1 MMLTVESILK
11 GTGLGP
17 MQSVGQMQVI
27 PLVDVSSGGVAE
39 RFAPPELEV
48 GTHGYGAVTLRNA
61 NDKPTIV
68 PYGAGWVVK
77 QRAQDHAIGSGAFL
91 KAGEQRV
98 LSHAMCIQQSQPGLI
113 ATAKHVLTI
122 LPAKLRSKALAM
134 RHVDQYS
141 KLWEH
146 ITAFNT
152 ELGLSSVANLVT
164 FLSTFE
170 KQLDEFVAEF
180 ELVPRQVGAIVLV
193 AGEVIGIER
202 SPSSAYFAA
211 VWEPLVRV
219 CYGSLAVAAAKD
231 RKDPPATRLPL
242 VPVAKSLAALRN
254 VLAELRDREVRLT
267 AQIGSFVKGLRLE
280 RADKADDTLDD
291 HTLWTVAGKP
301 HTDNR
306 AFGGQ
311 VVTTGSS
318 VAYASLVA
326 A

>member
-1 MMLTVESILK
+1 MMLTVETILK

-27 PLVDVSSGGVAE
+27 PLVDTTGAVDE
-39 RFAPPELEV
+39 RFSPPELEV
-48 GTHGYGAVTLRNA
+48 GTHGYGSVALRNA

-91 KAGEQRV
+91 KAGEHRI
-98 LSHAMCIQQSQPGLI
+98 LAHAMCIQQSQPGLI
-113 ATAKHVLTI
+113 AKAKHALTI
-122 LPAKLRSKALAM
+122 LPAQLRAKALAL

-146 ITAFNT
+146 ITKFNT
-152 ELGLSSVANLVT
+152 ELGMGSVANLVT
-164 FLSTFE
+164 FLTTFE

-193 AGEVIGIER
+193 AGEIVGVER
-202 SPSSAYFAA
+202 SPSTAYFAA
-211 VWEPLVRV
+211 IWEPLVRV
-219 CYGSLAVAAAKD
+219 CYGSLSVLAGKSRSV
-231 RKDPPATRLPL
+231 PPATRLPL
-242 VPVAKSLAALRN
+242 VPVTKSLEALRH
-254 VLAELRDREVRLT
+254 VLAELRDREARLT
-267 AQIGSFVKGLRLE
+267 TQLAAYVKGIRLE
-280 RADKADDTLDD
+280 RADTADDALDE
-291 HTLWTVAGKP
+291 HTLWTVAAKP
-301 HTDNR
+301 HADNR

-311 VVTTGSS
+311 VVLTGSS

>member
-1 MMLTVESILK
+1 MMLTVETILK

-27 PLVDVSSGGVAE
+27 PLVDTTGAVDE
-39 RFAPPELEV
+39 RFSPPELEV
-48 GTHGYGAVTLRNA
+48 GTHGYGSVALRNA

-91 KAGEQRV
+91 KAGEHRI
-98 LSHAMCIQQSQPGLI
+98 LARAMCIQQSQPGLI
-113 ATAKHVLTI
+113 AKAKHALTI
-122 LPAKLRSKALAM
+122 LPAQLRAKALAM

-146 ITAFNT
+146 ITKFNT
-152 ELGLSSVANLVT
+152 ELGMGSVANLVT
-164 FLSTFE
+164 FLTTFE

-193 AGEVIGIER
+193 AGEVAGVER
-202 SPSSAYFAA
+202 SPSTAYFAA
-211 VWEPLVRV
+211 IWEPLVRV
-219 CYGSLAVAAAKD
+219 CYGSLAVLAGKS
-231 RKDPPATRLPL
+231 RSTPPPTRLPL
-242 VPVAKSLAALRN
+242 VPVAKSLDALRH
-254 VLAELRDREVRLT
+254 VLAELREREARLT
-267 AQIGSFVKGLRLE
+267 SLLAAYVKGIRLE
-280 RADKADDTLDD
+280 RADTPDDRLDE
-291 HTLWTVAGKP
+291 HTLWTVAAKP
-301 HTDNR
+301 HADNR

-311 VVTTGSS
+311 VVQTGSS

>member
-27 PLVDVSSGGVAE
+27 PLVETASGTVSA

-48 GTHGYGAVTLRNA
+48 GTHGYGSVALRNA
-61 NDKPTIV
+61 HDKPTIV

-77 QRAQDHAIGSGAFL
+77 QRAQDHAIASGAFL
-91 KAGEQRV
+91 KAGEHRV
-98 LSHAMCIQQSQPGLI
+98 LTHAMCIQQSQPGLI
-113 ATAKHVLTI
+113 AKAKHALTI

-146 ITAFNT
+146 ISKFNA
-152 ELGLSSVANLVT
+152 ELGISTVANLVT

-180 ELVPRQVGAIVLV
+180 ELVPRQVGALVLV
-193 AGEVIGIER
+193 GGEVVGIER
-202 SPSSAYFAA
+202 SPSPEYFAA

-231 RKDPPATRLPL
+231 RKEPPATRLPL
-242 VPVAKSLAALRN
+242 LPLAKSLDALRH
-254 VLAELRDREVRLT
+254 VLAELREREVRLT
-267 AQIGSFVKGLRLE
+267 TQIASFVKGLRLE
-280 RADKADDTLDD
+280 RADTPDDTLDD
-291 HTLWTVAGKP
+291 ATLWTVAGAP
-301 HTDNR
+301 HADNR